1 MTNFKEL
8 ANESEGHFVV
18 EPNDKTEIHVNLI
31 NSEITV
37 DTYMTANHMI
47 GYPESESYFTLV
59 GMFGY
64 PTIEEKFNEIIAN
77 LD

>member
-1 MTNFKEL
+1 MTNFKKL

-18 EPNDKTEIHVNLI
+18 GPNDKTEIHVNLI

-37 DTYMTANHMI
+37 DTYVTANHMV
-47 GYPESESYFTLV
+47 GCPETKSYFTLV

-64 PTIEEKFNEIIAN
+64 PTIEEKFNEIINN
-77 LD
+77 LN